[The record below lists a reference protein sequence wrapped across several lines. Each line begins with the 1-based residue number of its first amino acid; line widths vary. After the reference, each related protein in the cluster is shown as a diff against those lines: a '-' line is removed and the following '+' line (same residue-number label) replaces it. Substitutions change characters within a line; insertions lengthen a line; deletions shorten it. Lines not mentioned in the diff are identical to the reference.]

1 MFGNIILSIL
11 FLYLCYYIGMVGFDL
26 HNISKFENGTVEG
39 KAVDISGVTDSYIP
53 INVKDFLNEKEDENK
68 SSAEEIEDESLQF
81 EEDEEEDENVGGRK
95 ESYIKKIHQEGFT
108 AQKLKEMMIRSS
120 NEPNLFANVKFAN

>member
-53 INVKDFLNEKEDENK
+53 INVKDLLNEKEDESK

-95 ESYIKKIHQEGFT
+95 ESYIKKIHQEGFS

>member
-53 INVKDFLNEKEDENK
+53 INVKELLNEKEDENK